1 MEIAV
6 AASRVDAVREVIVP
20 NDYNDQHTE
29 AGRFSVQNK
38 YGFKKALSMARD
50 DDADRWPLVTHGS
63 LRRILNAHKVDF
75 NNSPDFHLSQ
85 VKPKHDGRLI
95 LIPIER
101 EDLAAC
107 MVQGAKGGRPFNR
120 RDRLN
125 AVLDILGW
133 RKQHQM
139 GGGRAYVKLSKAAKK
154 VLKKRIL
161 DKSFWAKFYKDYPM
175 LSLRM

>member
-1 MEIAV
+1 M
-6 AASRVDAVREVIVP
+6 
-20 NDYNDQHTE
+20 
-29 AGRFSVQNK
+29 
-38 YGFKKALSMARD
+38 
-50 DDADRWPLVTHGS
+50 
-63 LRRILNAHKVDF
+63 NAHKVDF

-139 GGGRAYVKLSKAAKK
+139 GGGRAYVKLSKAAKT
-154 VLKKRIL
+154 VLKKRTVTR
-161 DKSFWAKFYKDYPM
+161 SFWRKFYKDYPM
-175 LSLRM
+175 LRIKDVKETSSQRAKMCSRIVAQQHIDDIKKCLIRLGTGG